1 MEGATQYEIYRA
13 TSKSGTYTKMYTTKN
28 LYYNNTSAVAGKTY
42 YYKICAVDAN
52 GNKSDYS
59 VVKSI
64 TCDLA
69 QPVNTK
75 ISIKAENGKPYL
87 TWDAVKGATGYEIWR
102 ATSSSGTYTK
112 MYTTSSLYYTNTSAK
127 PGTTY
132 YYKVC
137 AVMSGNSY
145 ATSAFSAT
153 RSITCDCAAP
163 SISITVKADSGKPS
177 LTWKAVEGAVKYEV
191 YRATSKS
198 GTYTKMYTT
207 TGTSYINS
215 TAKPGTTYY
224 YKVRALGTTE
234 YANSAYSTI
243 KSITCDCAAPSI
255 SITVKADNGKPYL
268 TWKAVEGATKYEIY
282 RAASKDG
289 TYTKMYTTTSLYYT
303 NTSAKPGT
311 TYYYKIKALG
321 TSSYATSAFS
331 NIRSITCDCARPVV
345 TITTNSAG
353 KPYLD
358 WDAVDG
364 AVKYEI
370 WRATSSNGTYTKMW
384 TTTSS
389 YYTNTSAVSGTTYYY
404 KVIALGS
411 TSYANSAY
419 SNVVSIK
426 CK

>member
-1 MEGATQYEIYRA
+1 MRC
-13 TSKSGTYTKMYTTKN
+13 SKFLKIH
-28 LYYNNTSAVAGKTY
+28 LQDERKTY
-42 YYKICAVDAN
+42 YYKVVAVDAK

-59 VVKSI
+59 AVKSI

-69 QPVNTK
+69 APSNTK

-112 MYTTSSLYYTNTSAK
+112 MYTTSQTYYTNTSAK
-127 PGTTY
+127 PSTT

-145 ATSAFSAT
+145 ATSAFSSV

-163 SISITVKADSGKPS
+163 YINITVKADSGKS
-177 LTWKAVEGAVKYEV
+177 
-191 YRATSKS
+191 
-198 GTYTKMYTT
+198 
-207 TGTSYINS
+207 
-215 TAKPGTTYY
+215 
-224 YKVRALGTTE
+224 
-234 YANSAYSTI
+234 
-243 KSITCDCAAPSI
+243 
-255 SITVKADNGKPYL
+255 YL
-268 TWKAVEGATKYEIY
+268 TWKAVDGATKYEIY
-282 RAASKDG
+282 RATSKDG
-289 TYTKMYTTTSLYYT
+289 AYTKMYTTSSLYYT

-331 NIRSITCDCARPVV
+331 NIRSITCDCAKPVV
-345 TITTNSAG
+345 TITTNSSG

-358 WDAVDG
+358 WDAVEG
-364 AVKYEI
+364 ATKYEI
-370 WRATSSNGTYTKMW
+370 WRATSSSGTYTKMW